1 MSAWWQFKALIRKNM
16 QTMKR
21 SIFMTLMEIFY
32 PIILMIICYLIKLA
46 FNSTTIKWEEEDGLD
61 NYLISKGNFGFDYN
75 VYAHLTVF
83 TQLYKKGL
91 VGTPPNFD
99 FDFFFN
105 YLCQANSPLCIED
118 EASKQLIKSR
128 ITTILSTLSPS
139 EGVWKYLDPLE
150 ETHDIGVSTIVG
162 LPVKPIT
169 MICYNRFVI
178 AFVGFKED
186 SELGKIIQNYI
197 SIETIALNRTYG
209 YKYFETADELNDY
222 VSSEG
227 YGLPDKPSICFGI
240 SFKDKGDNKYSAALH
255 YFNDFI
261 SHGIEDVPNNLKTV
275 VEEMQQG
282 PNMEDVQK
290 YSDNGYIQV
299 LNILA
304 NYMLQ
309 KKNPLSYINY
319 GFAIQKYDSYSFN
332 DFSEFAGVYFTF
344 FVILAYLCPLILY
357 VLKMVVEKESRSKEV
372 MKIMGM
378 GEGTYFLSY
387 FVEYFIVNIIYCF
400 AVGYVSQL
408 TFRFIPYLVLVLY
421 LWLFGLNIFAL
432 AFFCQSFMDTTR
444 LALIVSCLIYCL
456 MLFVSAAVYDYT
468 IKKTYKVIAAL
479 LPPVNLLLGAFTMGE
494 FSRVFY
500 NFKKKDIPENY
511 VNYSMSTCC
520 IMFTAD
526 FFIYLFLGYYLQN
539 VIPHEYGVAKPWYFL
554 FLPSYWFGDCCK
566 KKNSNLVYEQV
577 EKKEKEEKIEKIEV
591 ETKKV
596 ENGQN
601 EEVVAEKI
609 IIKDVEDDVSEN
621 SNNSIFDNNPHEGEE
636 DFQNEDI
643 YRDKNKKTDVFM
655 LRNVTKVYG
664 DGKMACNNISF
675 NLFRNEIFALL
686 GRNGA
691 GKTSLINVLIG
702 MYDATSGRAI
712 YKENN
717 ILEESNMNE
726 FRNKLGICPQHDIL
740 FPKLTVR
747 EHLEMF
753 CYFKGFDVEKIP
765 EEVDNTL
772 NDFRI
777 HDIENVLA
785 GTLSAGQRRKLSIA
799 ISVIGGSE
807 VIFLDEPSSGMD
819 ITSRRN
825 LWEILKKIIEK
836 RIIILTTHY
845 MEEASVLGNRI
856 GIMAEGVLKCIGTP
870 LFLIEKYGKFLS
882 VNIYKDKNANNDDI
896 INYFKSKAE
905 GIETEILTQEI
916 LIRIPKN
923 KPGTEQKNINIQ
935 SFFSD
940 LDNNVKK
947 LKIKNYSASM
957 PTLEDVFL
965 NIGSVRL
972 EEEEMLQSGKID
984 EEKNEQILFKQKYI
998 KDFTKT
1004 EKFFFDA
1011 VALLKKRSFQIYRDT
1026 KTFMLEILCPILLVL
1041 VGCLVVQI
1049 DIFKDSDPIYCNR
1062 KTLASFGKQVIYY
1075 GDINNDNNFYN
1086 KFNFEDTNVT
1096 TAFLSTDNTYPITS
1110 PTRAKDSL
1118 KNFIEKLYEKGQDKN
1133 SLNNFGAL
1141 YTINS
1146 DLVNNKYDVVQ
1157 IINGRARQSPMMYAT
1172 VFLKQ
1177 ILENAGI
1184 ELEYTHSP
1192 LPTTYDN
1199 KSNSKALNNFCL
1211 VFFVSIAFSLI
1222 PANFISSIVSERINN
1237 SKHLMRISGVSIFA
1251 YWLINFL
1258 FELIKYYFTA
1268 GICLLIL
1275 WAFDYIPKYFY
1286 LCYLLYGPPMI
1297 VITYLTSFFFNSEA
1311 VAQNFLIL
1319 FNLVFGS
1326 LGSTVVIMLRAI
1338 DKSTDAAK
1346 IAAYIFRVIP
1356 SFAFGYGYDL
1366 LLNGKLIL
1374 FIDYSIEYLLKPQS
1388 IYITLRY
1395 AGSDCLFLGC
1405 SFVLYIICII
1415 IIECNAYSVEE
1426 VDDNI
1431 LERNE
1436 EKQIDKQV
1444 EKEIKKANKIEL
1456 NKNELDDDD
1465 FYMIKIK
1472 ENNNNLNTEKYNLID
1487 EDKIGT
1493 ENLILNM
1500 NNRNKKETLGDNKTK
1515 KVHNSVSEKILDQGN
1530 YKGINK
1536 EDYAVRIK
1544 NMQKI
1549 YNNGCNIISK
1559 PTMGVK
1565 NISFTVNYG
1574 ECFGLL
1580 GLNGAGKTTI
1590 FKAITEE
1597 HSPTHGSIYINGLN
1611 LTKNFDSVKLMFG
1624 YCPQFDAI
1632 FHYMTVYENLEFYSR
1647 IKGVAPEKLKEII
1660 QAMIESMTLTK
1671 YTNKLAGRLS
1681 GGNKRKL
1688 SVAISMICNPPI
1700 VLLDEPSTGMDPEA
1714 RRFMWAVIHKLTSK
1728 SDSNCV
1734 IMTTHA
1740 MDEAETLCRRMGIM
1754 VNGEFVCLG
1763 TSNYIKETYGYGYEI
1778 DIRIKPFE
1786 QSKLNEIVE
1795 KLGLKRN
1802 YKIKTLDEVK
1812 DILGLI
1818 NKQNFC
1824 NYLEKEGIGRKI
1836 YHEVTVNGD
1845 INLQALINWSRYVTC
1860 AMKMIKVVL
1869 PHFKEVI
1876 LSEFIE
1882 NNFLFKIKK
1891 SNDSKSIGFLFTLL
1905 EKEKDAC
1912 DITEYSIQQTSL
1924 EQIFNKFAEN
1934 QGKTEEDIKNSIKIE
1949 TDINI
1954 NDKLVNDLIK

>member
-1 MSAWWQFKALIRKNM
+1 MSAWWQFKALIRKNIL
-16 QTMKR
+16 TLKR
-21 SIFMTLMEIFY
+21 SIIMTLMEIFY
-32 PIILMIICYLIKLA
+32 PIFLMVVCYLIKMA
-46 FNSTTIKWEEEDGLD
+46 FNSTKITWEDEGSLD
-61 NYLISKGNFGFDYN
+61 EYLIDKGNFGFDFN
-75 VYAHLTVF
+75 VYPHLTIF
-83 TQLYKKGL
+83 TQLFKSGVL
-91 VGTPPNFD
+91 GNDPLTALN
-99 FDFFFN
+99 N
-105 YLCQANSPLCIED
+105 YFIQMGVEDVTTQAM
-118 EASKQLIKSR
+118 IKSR
-128 ITTILSTLSPS
+128 ILNIQMNLSPS
-139 EGVWKYLDPLE
+139 EGIWKYIDPLE
-150 ETHDIGVSTIVG
+150 ETHNISVSTVAG
-162 LPVKPIT
+162 LPVKPLT
-169 MICYNRFVI
+169 MICYNRFTI
-178 AFVGFKED
+178 AFIGFNEND
-186 SELGKIIQNYI
+186 ELGIIIKNYL
-197 SIETIALNRTYG
+197 SIEMTALGRQYS
-209 YKYFETADELNDY
+209 YKQFDSVDELNEY

-227 YGLPDKPSICFGI
+227 YGKPEKPAICFGI
-240 SFKDKGDNKYSAALH
+240 YFEKKGNKEYSASLH

-261 SHGIEDVPNNLKTV
+261 QHGIEDVPNGLKPV
-275 VEEMQQG
+275 NEEMQQG
-282 PNMEDVQK
+282 PNMGDVKK

-299 LNILA
+299 MNILA
-304 NYMLQ
+304 NYILQ
-309 KKNPLSYINY
+309 KEKPGSYINY
-319 GFAIQKYDSYSFN
+319 GFAIHKYDSYKYN
-332 DFSEFAGVYFTF
+332 DFAEFVGVYFTF
-344 FVILAYLCPLILY
+344 FVILSYLCPLILY

-387 FVEYFIVNIIYCF
+387 FVEFFIVNIIYAF
-400 AVGYVSQL
+400 SLGYLSKL
-408 TFRFIPYLVLVLY
+408 TFIYAPYLYFVLY
-421 LWLFGLNIFAL
+421 LWLFGLNVFAL

-444 LALIVSCLIYCL
+444 LALIVTCLVYCL
-456 MLFVSAAVYDYT
+456 MLFVSAAVYDNK
-468 IKKTYKVIAAL
+468 IKKIYKVISAL
-479 LPPVNLLLGAFTMGE
+479 LPPVNLLLGAFTFDE
-494 FSRVFY
+494 FERMYFH
-500 NFKKKDIPENY
+500 FQPKDLPENFL
-511 VNYSMSTCC
+511 NYSLKTCY
-520 IMFTAD
+520 IMFTID

-539 VIPHEYGVAKPWYFL
+539 VIPHEYGVAKPWYFI
-554 FLPSYWFGDCCK
+554 FLPSYWCGDCCK
-566 KKNSNLVYEQV
+566 KKKKNAY
-577 EKKEKEEKIEKIEV
+577 EKKEEKEEKEEKDYNLN
-591 ETKKV
+591 
-596 ENGQN
+596 ENKEKGLN
-601 EEVVAEKI
+601 TEKI
-609 IIKDVEDDVSEN
+609 IIEDINSSNVS
-621 SNNSIFDNNPHEGEE
+621 SNNSIFDDNPHKGDF

-643 YRDKNKKTDVFM
+643 YRDKNKKNDVFM

-702 MYDATSGRAI
+702 MYDATSGNAI
-712 YKENN
+712 YKEND

-726 FRNKLGICPQHDIL
+726 FRHKLGICPQHDIL

-753 CYFKGFDVEKIP
+753 CYFKGFDINKIP
-765 EEVDNTL
+765 EEVDTTL
-772 NDFRI
+772 KDFRI

-882 VNIYKDKNANNDDI
+882 VNVYKDKNANNDEI

-916 LIRIPKN
+916 LIRIPKT
-923 KPGTEQKNINIQ
+923 KPGTEHKNINIQ

-940 LDNNVKK
+940 LDNNVKR
-947 LKIKNYSASM
+947 LKIRNYSASM

-972 EEEEMLQSGKID
+972 EEEEMLQSGKVD
-984 EEKNEQILFKQKYI
+984 EEKNEKILFKQKYI

-1011 VALLKKRSFQIYRDT
+1011 WALLKKRSFQIIRDT
-1026 KTFMLEILCPILLVL
+1026 KTFMLEIICPILLVL
-1041 VGCLVVQI
+1041 VGCIVVQI
-1049 DIFKDSDPIYCNR
+1049 DIFQDSLPIHCDQE
-1062 KTLASFGKQVIYY
+1062 TLAKFGKQVIYY
-1075 GDINNDNNFYN
+1075 GDINNINSYYN
-1086 KFNFEDTNVT
+1086 EKFKFESLNVT
-1096 TAFLSTDNTYPITS
+1096 TEFLSTDAIPAITS
-1110 PTRAKDSL
+1110 QTRAKDGL
-1118 KNFIEKLYEKGQDKN
+1118 KNFIEKLYEKEHD
-1133 SLNNFGAL
+1133 SALNNFGAL
-1141 YTINS
+1141 YTINADFATS
-1146 DLVNNKYDVVQ
+1146 RFDVIQ
-1157 IINGRARQSPMMYAT
+1157 IINGRARQSPMMYAYL
-1172 VFLKQ
+1172 FMDQ

-1184 ELEYTHSP
+1184 KFDFTHSP
-1192 LPTTYDN
+1192 LPTTHDN

-1222 PANFISSIVSERINN
+1222 PANFISSIVLERINN
-1237 SKHLMRISGVSIFA
+1237 SKHLMRISGVSIIA

-1258 FELIKYYFTA
+1258 FELVKYYCTA

-1275 WAFDYIPKYFY
+1275 WAFDFIPKYFY
-1286 LCYLLYGPPMI
+1286 ICYLLYGPPMI
-1297 VITYLTSFFFNSEA
+1297 VITYFTSFFFDSEA
-1311 VAQNFLIL
+1311 IAQNFLIL

-1338 DKSTDAAK
+1338 DETTNVAK
-1346 IAAYIFRVIP
+1346 MVAYIFRIIP
-1356 SFAFGYGYDL
+1356 SFAFGYGYNL
-1366 LLNGKLIL
+1366 LLNGKLIM
-1374 FIDYSIEYLLKPQS
+1374 FIDYSIGYLTKPLS
-1388 IYITLRY
+1388 TYISLEY
-1395 AGSDCLFLGC
+1395 AGSDALFLGC
-1405 SFVLYIICII
+1405 SFFIYIIGII

-1426 VDDNI
+1426 VEDG
-1431 LERNE
+1431 LLPKNE
-1436 EKQIDKQV
+1436 ANLDKQV
-1444 EKEIKKANKIEL
+1444 EKEIKKANKIEDNDITEDIYDHHKN
-1456 NKNELDDDD
+1456 NKNKTPYNDNLEDLLDEDNADTNKN
-1465 FYMIKIK
+1465 IVLSVNVKNSRK
-1472 ENNNNLNTEKYNLID
+1472 ENINHH
-1487 EDKIGT
+1487 
-1493 ENLILNM
+1493 
-1500 NNRNKKETLGDNKTK
+1500 KTK
-1515 KVHNSVSEKILDQGN
+1515 DNYNSVSEQILDQGN

-1536 EDYAVRIK
+1536 EDYSVRIK

-1549 YNNGCNIISK
+1549 YNNGCNIIAK
-1559 PTMGVK
+1559 PTTGVK

-1611 LTKNFDSVKLMFG
+1611 IIQNFDRVKLMFG

-1632 FHYMTVYENLEFYSR
+1632 FPYMTVYENLEFYSR
-1647 IKGVAPEKLKEII
+1647 IKGVAPEKLREII

-1671 YTNKLAGRLS
+1671 YKDKVAGRLS

-1763 TSNYIKETYGYGYEI
+1763 TSNYIKETYGYGYDI
-1778 DIRIKPFE
+1778 DVRIKPFE
-1786 QSKLNEIVE
+1786 QEKLNEIV
-1795 KLGLKRN
+1795 KSLGLKRN
-1802 YKIKTLDEVK
+1802 HKIQTLDEVR
-1812 DILGLI
+1812 DILKKI
-1818 NKQNFC
+1818 KKEHYSK
-1824 NYLEKEGIGRKI
+1824 YLEKEGIGRKI
-1836 YHEVTVNGD
+1836 YHEVIVNGD
-1845 INLQALINWSRYVTC
+1845 INLQALINWTRYVTC

-1891 SNDSKSIGFLFTLL
+1891 SNNSKSIGFLFTLL
-1905 EKEKDAC
+1905 EKEKEPC
-1912 DITEYSIQQTSL
+1912 EITEYSIQQTSL

-1934 QGKTEEDIKNSIKIE
+1934 QGKTEEDIKNTEKVE
-1949 TDINI
+1949 NDIHI
-1954 NDKLVNDLIK
+1954 NEKLVNDLIH

>member
-1 MSAWWQFKALIRKNM
+1 M
-16 QTMKR
+16 QTLKR

-46 FNSTTIKWEEEDGLD
+46 FDSTKVTWEEEGGLD
-61 NYLISKGNFGFDYN
+61 NYLISKGNFGFDYEI
-75 VYAHLTVF
+75 YPYLTIF
-83 TQLYKKGL
+83 NELKKRGL
-91 VGTPPNFD
+91 ISGTSDAQYFPL
-99 FDFFFN
+99 
-105 YLCQANSPLCIED
+105 LCQNYPFLCPAD
-118 EASKQLIKSR
+118 Q
-128 ITTILSTLSPS
+128 TTIQTKIEHIFNTLSPDY
-139 EGVWKYLDPLE
+139 GVWKYIDPLE
-150 ETHDIGVSTIVG
+150 ETHDIGVSTIAG
-162 LPVKPIT
+162 LPLKPIT

-178 AFVGFKED
+178 AFVGFTED
-186 SELGKIIQNYI
+186 SDLGKAITSYIRIENIQLKRPYSYKHFDSI
-197 SIETIALNRTYG
+197 S
-209 YKYFETADELNDY
+209 ELNDY
-222 VSSEG
+222 ITAED
-227 YGLPDKPSICFGI
+227 YGQPNKPTICFGI
-240 SFKDKGDNKYSAALH
+240 YFKENGGDKYSASLH
-255 YFNDFI
+255 YFNDVI
-261 SHGIEDVPNNLKTV
+261 SHGIEDVPNNIKPLH
-275 VEEMQQG
+275 EEMQQG
-282 PNMEDVQK
+282 PNMDDIQK
-290 YSDNGYIQV
+290 YSDDGYIQV

-304 NYMLQ
+304 NYMLK
-309 KKNPLSYINY
+309 KKNSNSYSYINY
-319 GFAIQKYDSYSFN
+319 GFAVQKYDEYRFN
-332 DFSEFAGVYFTF
+332 EFAAYAGVYFTF
-344 FVILAYLCPLILY
+344 FVILSYLCPLILY
-357 VLKMVVEKESRSKEV
+357 VLKMVVEKESRAKEV

-387 FVEYFIVNIIYCF
+387 FVEFFIVNIIYAF
-400 AVGYVSQL
+400 AVGYVSKL
-408 TFRFIPYLVLVLY
+408 TFRFIPYMYLVLY

-456 MLFVSAAVYDYT
+456 MLFVSAAVYDDN
-468 IKKTYKVIAAL
+468 IKKTYKIIAAL
-479 LPPVNLLLGAFTMGE
+479 LPPVNLLLGAFTIGE
-494 FSRVFY
+494 FERMFFY
-500 NFKKKDIPENY
+500 FKTKDVDKNY
-511 VNYSMSTCC
+511 INYSMSTCY
-520 IMFTAD
+520 IMFTVD

-566 KKNSNLVYEQV
+566 KKNSDLEYETS
-577 EKKEKEEKIEKIEV
+577 EKKSKKIKT

-601 EEVVAEKI
+601 EEIVTEKI
-609 IIKDVEDDVSEN
+609 EIQDMVSEE
-621 SNNSIFDNNPHEGEE
+621 SNNSIFDDNPHKDND

-643 YRDKNKKTDVFM
+643 YRDKNKKNDVFM
-655 LRNVTKVYG
+655 LRDVTKVYG
-664 DGKMACNNISF
+664 DGKMACNSISF

-702 MYDATSGRAI
+702 MYDATSGKAI
-712 YKENN
+712 YKNKN

-772 NDFRI
+772 KDFRI

-882 VNIYKDKNANNDDI
+882 VNIYKDKNANNDEI
-896 INYFKSKAE
+896 IDYFKSKAE

-923 KPGTEQKNINIQ
+923 KPGTEEKNINIQ
-935 SFFSD
+935 SFFSE

-972 EEEEMLQSGKID
+972 EEEEMLNSGKID
-984 EEKNEQILFKQKYI
+984 EEKNERILFKQKYI

-1011 VALLKKRSFQIYRDT
+1011 VALLKKRSFQIYRDS

-1049 DIFKDSDPIYCNR
+1049 DIFKDSDPIHCDYN
-1062 KTLASFGKQVIYY
+1062 TLAKFGKQVIYY
-1075 GDINNDNNFYN
+1075 GDTSNTGTVPDAFQISY
-1086 KFNFEDTNVT
+1086 TNVT
-1096 TAFLSTDNTYPITS
+1096 SDFLKTDNTKLPST
-1110 PTRAKDSL
+1110 PTVKDRL
-1118 KNFIEKLYEKGQDKN
+1118 KNFIEKLYEKENDG
-1133 SLNNFGAL
+1133 SLDNFGAL
-1141 YTINS
+1141 YTIN
-1146 DLVNNKYDVVQ
+1146 VAAHQYDVVQ
-1157 IINGRARQSPMMYAT
+1157 VVNGRARQSPMMYASL
-1172 VFLKQ
+1172 FLKQ
-1177 ILENAGI
+1177 ILHKEGI
-1184 ELEYTHSP
+1184 EFDYTHYP
-1192 LPTTYDN
+1192 LPTTNDN
-1199 KSNSKALNNFCL
+1199 RSNSKALNNFCL

-1258 FELIKYYFTA
+1258 FELVKYYFTA
-1268 GICLLIL
+1268 GLCLLIL
-1275 WAFDYIPKYFY
+1275 WAFDFVPDYFY
-1286 LCYLLYGPPMI
+1286 ISYLLYGPPMI
-1297 VITYLTSFFFNSEA
+1297 IITYLTSFFFSSEA

-1338 DKSTDAAK
+1338 DKSTHAAK
-1346 IAAYIFRVIP
+1346 IAAYIIRVIP
-1356 SFAFGYGYDL
+1356 SFAFGYGYNL

-1374 FIDYSIEYLLKPQS
+1374 FIDYSIGYLTKPKS
-1388 IYITLRY
+1388 IYISLEY
-1395 AGSDCLFLGC
+1395 AGSDALYLGIT
-1405 SFVLYIICII
+1405 FVVYIIGII
-1415 IIECNAYSVEE
+1415 IIEYNAYRVEE
-1426 VDDNI
+1426 VDDN
-1431 LERNE
+1431 LLSEGE
-1436 EKQIDKQV
+1436 DKKLDKQV
-1444 EKEIKKANKIEL
+1444 EKEIKKANQMENI
-1456 NKNELDDDD
+1456 ELDDDD
-1465 FYMIKIK
+1465 IVF
-1472 ENNNNLNTEKYNLID
+1472 NNKNRNNANTETNTEKNNLIEID
-1487 EDKIGT
+1487 ERENKDIVLNINDKS
-1493 ENLILNM
+1493 
-1500 NNRNKKETLGDNKTK
+1500 RNKNKDYSTDNKK
-1515 KVHNSVSEKILDQGN
+1515 KDVLNSANEQILDQGN

-1536 EDYAVRIK
+1536 DDYAVRIK

-1611 LTKNFDSVKLMFG
+1611 LTKNFDRVKLMFG

-1632 FHYMTVYENLEFYSR
+1632 FPYMSVYENLEFYSR
-1647 IKGVAPEKLKEII
+1647 IKGVAPEKLQEII

-1786 QSKLNEIVE
+1786 QSKLNEIIE

-1802 YKIKTLDEVK
+1802 YKILTLDEAK
-1812 DILGLI
+1812 DILKKI
-1818 NKQNFC
+1818 NKENYC
-1824 NYLEKEGIGRKI
+1824 KYLEKEGIGRKI

-1845 INLQALINWSRYVTC
+1845 INLQALINWSRYVAC

-1869 PHFKEVI
+1869 PHFNEVI

-1891 SNDSKSIGFLFTLL
+1891 SADSKSIGFLFTLL
-1905 EKEKDAC
+1905 EKEKESC
-1912 DITEYSIQQTSL
+1912 EITEYSIQQTSL

-1934 QGKTEEDIKNSIKIE
+1934 QGKTEEDIKNTEKVDN
-1949 TDINI
+1949 DIHI
-1954 NDKLVNDLIK
+1954 DDKLVNDLIE

>member
-16 QTMKR
+16 QTLKR

-46 FNSTTIKWEEEDGLD
+46 FDSTKVTWEEEGGLD
-61 NYLISKGNFGFDYN
+61 NYLISKGNFGFDYEI
-75 VYAHLTVF
+75 YPYLTMFNELKNRGVISGTSENDF
-83 TQLYKKGL
+83 NKLFAYFPDLTDVDKK
-91 VGTPPNFD
+91 TD
-99 FDFFFN
+99 
-105 YLCQANSPLCIED
+105 
-118 EASKQLIKSR
+118 IKNKIIR
-128 ITTILSTLSPS
+128 ILTTLSPES
-139 EGVWKYLDPLE
+139 GVWKYIDPLE
-150 ETHDIGVSTIVG
+150 ETHDIPVSTIAG

-178 AFVGFKED
+178 AFVGFSED
-186 SELGKIIQNYI
+186 EVLGQIIKSYI
-197 SIETIALNRTYG
+197 DIERRALGRTYS
-209 YKYFETADELNDY
+209 YKHFDSISELNDY
-222 VSSEG
+222 ITAED
-227 YGLPDKPSICFGI
+227 YGQPNKPTICFGI
-240 SFKDKGDNKYSAALH
+240 YFKENGGDKYSASLH
-255 YFNDFI
+255 YFNDVI
-261 SHGIEDVPNNLKTV
+261 SHGIEDVPNNIKPLH
-275 VEEMQQG
+275 EEMQQS
-282 PNMEDVQK
+282 PNMDDIQK
-290 YSDNGYIQV
+290 YSDDGYIQV

-304 NYMLQ
+304 NYML
-309 KKNPLSYINY
+309 KKSVHTSDSYINY
-319 GFAIQKYDSYSFN
+319 GFAVQKYDEYRFN
-332 DFSEFAGVYFTF
+332 EFAAYAGVYFTF
-344 FVILAYLCPLILY
+344 FVILSYLCPLILY
-357 VLKMVVEKESRSKEV
+357 VLKMVVEKESRAKEV

-387 FVEYFIVNIIYCF
+387 FVEYFIVNIIYAF
-400 AVGYVSQL
+400 AVGYVSKL
-408 TFRFIPYLVLVLY
+408 TFRFIPYMYLVLY

-456 MLFVSAAVYDYT
+456 MLFVSAAVYDDN
-468 IKKTYKVIAAL
+468 IKKTYKIIAAL
-479 LPPVNLLLGAFTMGE
+479 LPPVNLLLGAFTIGE
-494 FSRVFY
+494 FERMFFY
-500 NFKKKDIPENY
+500 FKTKDVDKNY
-511 VNYSMSTCC
+511 INYSMSTCY
-520 IMFTAD
+520 IMFTVD

-566 KKNSNLVYEQV
+566 KKNSDLEYEA
-577 EKKEKEEKIEKIEV
+577 KEEKSKKIKT

-601 EEVVAEKI
+601 EEIVTKKI
-609 IIKDVEDDVSEN
+609 EIQDMVSEE
-621 SNNSIFDNNPHEGEE
+621 SNNSIFDDNPHKDND

-643 YRDKNKKTDVFM
+643 YRDKNKKNDVFM
-655 LRNVTKVYG
+655 LRDVTKVYG
-664 DGKMACNNISF
+664 DGKMACNSISF

-702 MYDATSGRAI
+702 MYDATSGKAI
-712 YKENN
+712 YKNKN

-772 NDFRI
+772 KDFRI

-882 VNIYKDKNANNDDI
+882 VNIYKDKNANNDEI
-896 INYFKSKAE
+896 IDYFKSKAE

-923 KPGTEQKNINIQ
+923 KPGTEEKNINIQ
-935 SFFSD
+935 SFFSE

-972 EEEEMLQSGKID
+972 EEEEMLNSGKID
-984 EEKNEQILFKQKYI
+984 EEKNERILFKQKYI

-1011 VALLKKRSFQIYRDT
+1011 VALLKKRSFQIYRDS

-1049 DIFKDSDPIYCNR
+1049 DIFKDSDPIHCDYN
-1062 KTLASFGKQVIYY
+1062 TLAKFGKQVIYY
-1075 GDINNDNNFYN
+1075 GDTSNSGPVPDAFQISY
-1086 KFNFEDTNVT
+1086 TNVT
-1096 TAFLSTDNTYPITS
+1096 SAFLKTDNTKLPST
-1110 PTRAKDSL
+1110 PTVKDRL
-1118 KNFIEKLYEKGQDKN
+1118 KNFIEKLYEKENDG
-1133 SLNNFGAL
+1133 SLDNFGAL
-1141 YTINS
+1141 YALKADFDS
-1146 DLVNNKYDVVQ
+1146 HQYDLVQVV
-1157 IINGRARQSPMMYAT
+1157 NGRARQSPMMYASL
-1172 VFLKQ
+1172 FLKQ
-1177 ILENAGI
+1177 ILNKEGI
-1184 ELEYTHSP
+1184 EFDYTHYP
-1192 LPTTYDN
+1192 LPTTNDN
-1199 KSNSKALNNFCL
+1199 RSNSKALNNFCL

-1258 FELIKYYFTA
+1258 FELVKYYFTA
-1268 GICLLIL
+1268 GLCLLIL
-1275 WAFDYIPKYFY
+1275 WAFDFVPDYFY
-1286 LCYLLYGPPMI
+1286 ISYLLYGPPMI
-1297 VITYLTSFFFNSEA
+1297 IITYLTSFFFSSEA

-1338 DKSTDAAK
+1338 DKSTHAAK
-1346 IAAYIFRVIP
+1346 IAAYIIRVIP
-1356 SFAFGYGYDL
+1356 SFAFGYGYNL

-1374 FIDYSIEYLLKPQS
+1374 FIDYSIGYLTKPKS
-1388 IYITLRY
+1388 IYISLEY
-1395 AGSDCLFLGC
+1395 AGSDALYLGIT
-1405 SFVLYIICII
+1405 FVVYIIGII
-1415 IIECNAYSVEE
+1415 IIEYNAYRVEE
-1426 VDDNI
+1426 VDDS
-1431 LERNE
+1431 LLSEGE
-1436 EKQIDKQV
+1436 DKKLDKQV
-1444 EKEIKKANKIEL
+1444 EKEIKKANQMENI
-1456 NKNELDDDD
+1456 ELDDDD
-1465 FYMIKIK
+1465 IMF
-1472 ENNNNLNTEKYNLID
+1472 NNKNRNNVNTEINTEKNNLIEID
-1487 EDKIGT
+1487 ERENKDIVLNINDKS
-1493 ENLILNM
+1493 
-1500 NNRNKKETLGDNKTK
+1500 RNKNKDYSTDNKTK
-1515 KVHNSVSEKILDQGN
+1515 DVLNSANEQILDQGN

-1536 EDYAVRIK
+1536 DDYAVRIK

-1611 LTKNFDSVKLMFG
+1611 LTKNFDRVKLMFG

-1632 FHYMTVYENLEFYSR
+1632 FPYMSVYENLEFYSR
-1647 IKGVAPEKLKEII
+1647 IKGVAPEKLQEII

-1786 QSKLNEIVE
+1786 QSKLNEIIE

-1802 YKIKTLDEVK
+1802 YKILTLDEAK
-1812 DILGLI
+1812 DILKKI
-1818 NKQNFC
+1818 NKENYC
-1824 NYLEKEGIGRKI
+1824 KYLEKEGIGRKI

-1845 INLQALINWSRYVTC
+1845 INLQALINWSRYVAC

-1869 PHFKEVI
+1869 PHFNEVI

-1891 SNDSKSIGFLFTLL
+1891 SADSKSIGFLFTLL
-1905 EKEKDAC
+1905 EKEKESC
-1912 DITEYSIQQTSL
+1912 EITEYSIQQTSL

-1934 QGKTEEDIKNSIKIE
+1934 QGKTEEDIKNTEKVDN
-1949 TDINI
+1949 DIHI
-1954 NDKLVNDLIK
+1954 DDKLVNDLI

>member
-1 MSAWWQFKALIRKNM
+1 MSAWWQFRALIRKNLL
-16 QTMKR
+16 TMKR

-32 PIILMIICYLIKLA
+32 PIILMLICYLIKLA
-46 FNSTTIKWEEEDGLD
+46 FNSTKVTWEDEGSLD
-61 NYLISKGNFGFDYN
+61 EYLIDKGNFGFDYN
-75 VYAHLTVF
+75 VYKPLQAF
-83 TQLYKKGL
+83 TKLAKEGQLGNQPNIDTFLSMIGIDNEPKKSVL
-91 VGTPPNFD
+91 K
-99 FDFFFN
+99 
-105 YLCQANSPLCIED
+105 E
-118 EASKQLIKSR
+118 R
-128 ITTILSTLSPS
+128 ITNILTYLSPS
-139 EGVWKYLDPLE
+139 EGIWKYIDPLE
-150 ETHDIGVSTIVG
+150 ETHDISVSTIAG
-162 LPVKPIT
+162 LPVKPLT
-169 MICYNRFVI
+169 MICYNRF
-178 AFVGFKED
+178 
-186 SELGKIIQNYI
+186 
-197 SIETIALNRTYG
+197 TIALVGFNEDHDLAKIIKNYIDVENVALGRPYH
-209 YKYFETADELNDY
+209 YKHFDSIDELNSY
-222 VSSEG
+222 VTSEG
-227 YGLPDKPSICFGI
+227 YGKPDKPTICFGI
-240 SFKDKGDNKYSAALH
+240 FFEEKGEGKYKASLH

-261 SHGIEDVPNNLKTV
+261 SHGIEDVPNNLRPV
-275 VEEMQQG
+275 NELMQQG
-282 PNMEDVQK
+282 PNMNDIKK
-290 YSDNGYIQV
+290 YSDDGYVQFM
-299 LNILA
+299 NILA

-309 KKNPLSYINY
+309 KNNPLSYINY
-319 GFAIQKYDSYSFN
+319 GFAVQKYDSYKFN
-332 DFSEFAGVYFTF
+332 DFATFVGVYFTF
-344 FVILAYLCPLILY
+344 FVILSYLCPLILY

-387 FVEYFIVNIIYCF
+387 FVEFFIVNIIYAL
-400 AVGYVSQL
+400 AVGYISQI
-408 TFRFIPYLVLVLY
+408 TFIYIPYWYLVLY

-456 MLFVSAAVYDYT
+456 MLFVSAAVYEDN
-468 IKKTYKVIAAL
+468 IKKTYKVISAL
-479 LPPVNLLLGAFTMGE
+479 LPPVNLLLGAFTIGE
-494 FSRVFY
+494 FERMYFHFES
-500 NFKKKDIPENY
+500 KDVTSNY
-511 VNYSMSTCC
+511 LNYSLSTCY
-520 IMFTAD
+520 IMFTID

-539 VIPHEYGVAKPWYFL
+539 VIPHEYGVAKPWYFI
-554 FLPSYWFGDCCK
+554 FLPSYWCGDCCRSK
-566 KKNSNLVYEQV
+566 KKSKKINNNELNNNIDN
-577 EKKEKEEKIEKIEV
+577 KKEENINIDIHNNNENNEAVTEKITIKNIE
-591 ETKKV
+591 
-596 ENGQN
+596 
-601 EEVVAEKI
+601 
-609 IIKDVEDDVSEN
+609 EDEISDTN
-621 SNNSIFDNNPHEGEE
+621 NNDNSIFDDNPHKDED

-643 YRDKNKKTDVFM
+643 YRDKNKKNDVFM
-655 LRNVTKVYG
+655 LRDVTKVYG
-664 DGKMACNNISF
+664 DGKMACNKISF

-702 MYDATSGRAI
+702 MYDATSGQAI

-753 CYFKGFDVEKIP
+753 CYFKGFDVNKIK

-777 HDIENVLA
+777 HDIENILA

-836 RIIILTTHY
+836 KIIILTTHY

-882 VNIYKDKNANNDDI
+882 VNIYKDKNANNNDI
-896 INYFKSKAE
+896 INYFNSKAE

-923 KPGTEQKNINIQ
+923 KPGTEEKNINIQ

-940 LDNNVKK
+940 LDNNLKK

-972 EEEEMLQSGKID
+972 EEEEMLNSGKID

-998 KDFTKT
+998 KDFSKT

-1011 VALLKKRSFQIYRDT
+1011 KALLKKRTFQIYRDT

-1041 VGCLVVQI
+1041 VGCIVVQI
-1049 DIFKDSDPIYCNR
+1049 DIFEDSKPLICNNES
-1062 KTLASFGKQVIYY
+1062 LAKFGKQVIYY
-1075 GDINNDNNFYN
+1075 GDINDNRAIYNNFQ
-1086 KFNFEDTNVT
+1086 FSDTNVT
-1096 TAFLSTDNTYPITS
+1096 TAFLESEKPSSSS
-1110 PTRAKDSL
+1110 PTRAKDGL
-1118 KNFIEKLYEKGQDKN
+1118 KNFIEKLYQDEKN
-1133 SLNNFGAL
+1133 SNTLNNYGAL
-1141 YTINS
+1141 YSINF
-1146 DLVNNKYDVVQ
+1146 DLEKNQYDVIQ
-1157 IINGRARQSPMMYAT
+1157 IVNGKARQSPMMYSYI
-1172 VFLKQ
+1172 FLNQ
-1177 ILENAGI
+1177 ILKNAGI
-1184 ELEYTHSP
+1184 EFEYTHYP
-1192 LPTTYDN
+1192 LPTTHDN
-1199 KSNSKALNNFCL
+1199 RQNSKALNNFCL

-1222 PANFISSIVSERINN
+1222 PANFISSIVAERINN

-1268 GICLLIL
+1268 GLCLLIL
-1275 WAFDYIPKYFY
+1275 WAFDFIPHYFY
-1286 LCYLLYGPPMI
+1286 IDYLLYGPSMI
-1297 VITYLTSFFFNSEA
+1297 IITYLTSFFFNSEA

-1338 DKSTDAAK
+1338 NKSTNAAK
-1346 IAAYIFRVIP
+1346 VAAYIIRIIP
-1356 SFAFGYGYDL
+1356 SFAFGYGYNL

-1374 FIDYSIEYLLKPQS
+1374 FIDYSIGYLTKPES
-1388 IYITLRY
+1388 IYISLEY
-1395 AGSDCLFLGC
+1395 AGADVLFLGATF
-1405 SFVLYIICII
+1405 FVYIIFII
-1415 IIECNAYSVEE
+1415 IIECNAYSVDE
-1426 VDDNI
+1426 VDDGI
-1431 LERNE
+1431 LSLDE
-1436 EKQIDKQV
+1436 EKEKNLDKLV
-1444 EKEIKKANKIEL
+1444 KKEIKKANENIK
-1456 NKNELDDDD
+1456 KNNNEDD
-1465 FYMIKIK
+1465 FDEQD
-1472 ENNNNLNTEKYNLID
+1472 ENNNYNHEHNLI
-1487 EDKIGT
+1487 EEERLNANK
-1493 ENLILNM
+1493 NLILNM
-1500 NNRNKKETLGDNKTK
+1500 NMKNHNDPLHDSKTK
-1515 KVHNSVSEKILDQGN
+1515 ELINSISDNTNDQSN

-1536 EDYAVRIK
+1536 NEYSVRIK

-1549 YNNGCNIISK
+1549 YNNGCNICSK
-1559 PTMGVK
+1559 PTLGVK

-1611 LTKNFDSVKLMFG
+1611 LTQNFDKVKLMFG

-1632 FHYMTVYENLEFYSR
+1632 FPYMTVYENLEFYSR
-1647 IKGVAPEKLKEII
+1647 IKGVAPEKLKEVI

-1671 YTNKLAGRLS
+1671 YTKKLAGRLS

-1688 SVAISMICNPPI
+1688 SVAISMICNPPV

-1728 SDSNCV
+1728 SDSNSV

-1778 DIRIKPFE
+1778 DIRIKPLE
-1786 QSKLNEIVE
+1786 QEKLNLILDE
-1795 KLGLKRN
+1795 LGMKRN
-1802 YKIKTLDEVK
+1802 HKIKTMDEVK
-1812 DILGLI
+1812 EILSKI
-1818 NKQNFC
+1818 KKEHFC
-1824 NYLEKEGIGRKI
+1824 KYIEKEGIGRKI
-1836 YHEVTVNGD
+1836 YHEITAHGD
-1845 INLQALINWSRYVTC
+1845 INLQAVINWTRYVTC

-1891 SNDSKSIGFLFTLL
+1891 ESNSKSIGFLFTIL
-1905 EKEKDAC
+1905 EKEKEKC
-1912 DITEYSIQQTSL
+1912 EITEYSIQQTSL

-1934 QGKTEEDIKNSIKIE
+1934 QGKTEEDIKNSEKVVN
-1949 TDINI
+1949 DINI
-1954 NDKLVNDLIK
+1954 NDKLVNDLIN

>member
-1 MSAWWQFKALIRKNM
+1 M
-16 QTMKR
+16 QTLKR

-32 PIILMIICYLIKLA
+32 PIILMLICYLIKLA
-46 FNSTTIKWEEEDGLD
+46 FDSTKVTWEEEGGLD
-61 NYLISKGNFGFDYN
+61 EYLISKGNFGFDYN
-75 VYAHLTVF
+75 VYTHLTIF
-83 TQLYKKGL
+83 TQLLKNGA
-91 VGTPPNFD
+91 VGQYPNLNFN
-99 FDFFFN
+99 FYFN
-105 YLCQANSPLCIED
+105 YICTNNNICLDDDEAAKTLIED
-118 EASKQLIKSR
+118 R
-128 ITTILSTLSPS
+128 ITRILTTLSPS
-139 EGVWKYLDPLE
+139 EGVWKYIDPLK
-150 ETHDIGVSTIVG
+150 ETHDIPVSTIAG

-178 AFVGFKED
+178 AFVGFTEND
-186 SELGKIIQNYI
+186 EIGQIIKNYI
-197 SIETIALNRTYG
+197 SIEMNALGRSYS
-209 YKYFETADELNDY
+209 YKHFDSISELNDY
-222 VSSEG
+222 VTSEG
-227 YGLPDKPSICFGI
+227 YGLADKPSICFGI
-240 SFKDKGDNKYSAALH
+240 YFKHEGGDKYSASLH
-255 YFNDFI
+255 YFNDVI
-261 SHGIEDVPNNLKTV
+261 SHGIEDVPNNIKPLH
-275 VEEMQQG
+275 EEMQQG
-282 PNMEDVQK
+282 PNMDDVKK
-290 YSDNGYIQV
+290 YSDDGYIQV
-299 LNILA
+299 MNILA

-309 KKNPLSYINY
+309 KKNPNSYINY
-319 GFAIQKYDSYSFN
+319 GFAVQKYDLYRFN
-332 DFSEFAGVYFTF
+332 DFASYAGVYFTF
-344 FVILAYLCPLILY
+344 FVILSYLCPLILY
-357 VLKMVVEKESRSKEV
+357 VLKMVVEKESRAKEV

-387 FVEYFIVNIIYCF
+387 FVEYFIVNIIYAF
-400 AVGYVSQL
+400 AVGYVSKL
-408 TFRFIPYLVLVLY
+408 TFRFIPYMYIVLY

-456 MLFVSAAVYDYT
+456 MLFVSAAVYDDN
-468 IKKTYKVIAAL
+468 IKKTYKIIAAL
-479 LPPVNLLLGAFTMGE
+479 LPPVNLLLGAFTIGE
-494 FSRVFY
+494 FERMFFY
-500 NFKKKDIPENY
+500 FKTKDVDKNY
-511 VNYSMSTCC
+511 INYSMSTCY

-566 KKNSNLVYEQV
+566 KKNSDLAYEPT
-577 EKKEKEEKIEKIEV
+577 EKKSEKVKEI
-591 ETKKV
+591 TKKV

-601 EEVVAEKI
+601 EEVVTEKI
-609 IIKDVEDDVSEN
+609 VIQDIVSES
-621 SNNSIFDNNPHEGEE
+621 SNNSIFDDNPHKDED

-643 YRDKNKKTDVFM
+643 YRDKNKKNDVFM
-655 LRNVTKVYG
+655 LREVTKVYG
-664 DGKMACNNISF
+664 DGKMACNSISF

-702 MYDATSGRAI
+702 MYDATSGKAI
-712 YKENN
+712 YKNKN

-765 EEVDNTL
+765 EEVDSTL
-772 NDFRI
+772 KDFRI

-882 VNIYKDKNANNDDI
+882 VNIYKDKNANNDEI
-896 INYFKSKAE
+896 IEYFKSKAE

-923 KPGTEQKNINIQ
+923 KPGTDKKNINIQ
-935 SFFSD
+935 SFFSE

-972 EEEEMLQSGKID
+972 EEEEMLNSGKID
-984 EEKNEQILFKQKYI
+984 EEKNERILFKQKYI

-1049 DIFKDSDPIYCNR
+1049 DIFKDSDPIYCDRNA
-1062 KTLASFGKQVIYY
+1062 LAKFGKQVIYY
-1075 GDINNDNNFYN
+1075 GDIGNDQSVFNRF
-1086 KFNFEDTNVT
+1086 KFTDTNVT
-1096 TAFLSTDNTYPITS
+1096 TDFLGTDTVLSPYS

-1118 KNFIEKLYEKGQDKN
+1118 KNFIEKLYEKENDGSSPD
-1133 SLNNFGAL
+1133 NFGAL
-1141 YTINS
+1141 YSINY
-1146 DLVNNKYDVVQ
+1146 DLANNQYDVVQ
-1157 IINGRARQSPMMYAT
+1157 VVNGRARQSPMMYAA
-1172 VFLKQ
+1172 VFMKQ
-1177 ILENAGI
+1177 ILGNAGI
-1184 ELEYTHSP
+1184 DFEYTHYP
-1192 LPTTYDN
+1192 LPTTHDN
-1199 KSNSKALNNFCL
+1199 RANSKALNNFCL

-1268 GICLLIL
+1268 GLCLLIL
-1275 WAFDYIPKYFY
+1275 WAFDFIPDYFY
-1286 LCYLLYGPPMI
+1286 VSYLLYGPPMI
-1297 VITYLTSFFFNSEA
+1297 IITYLTSFFFSSEA

-1338 DKSTDAAK
+1338 DKSTHAAK
-1346 IAAYIFRVIP
+1346 IAAYIIRIIP
-1356 SFAFGYGYDL
+1356 SFAFGYGYNL

-1374 FIDYSIEYLLKPQS
+1374 FIDYSIEYLKKPKS
-1388 IYITLRY
+1388 IYISLEY
-1395 AGSDCLFLGC
+1395 AGSDALYLGC
-1405 SFVLYIICII
+1405 TFVIYIIGII
-1415 IIECNAYSVEE
+1415 IIECNAYRVQE
-1426 VDDNI
+1426 VDDA
-1431 LERNE
+1431 LLSQGED
-1436 EKQIDKQV
+1436 KQLDKQV
-1444 EKEIKKANKIEL
+1444 EKEIKKANKMENIEL
-1456 NKNELDDDD
+1456 DEDDICYNKKNG
-1465 FYMIKIK
+1465 
-1472 ENNNNLNTEKYNLID
+1472 NAQLNTEKNNLI
-1487 EDKIGT
+1487 EIEEITDKDIV
-1493 ENLILNM
+1493 LNI
-1500 NNRNKKETLGDNKTK
+1500 NEKNKNKDFSTDNKTK
-1515 KVHNSVSEKILDQGN
+1515 EVLNSVSEEILDQGN

-1536 EDYAVRIK
+1536 DDYAVRIK

-1559 PTMGVK
+1559 PTIGVK

-1611 LTKNFDSVKLMFG
+1611 LTKNFDRVKLMFG

-1632 FHYMTVYENLEFYSR
+1632 FPYMSVYENLEFYSR

-1786 QSKLNEIVE
+1786 QSKLNEIIE

-1802 YKIKTLDEVK
+1802 YKILTLDEVK
-1812 DILGLI
+1812 EILKKI
-1818 NKQNFC
+1818 NKEKYC

-1845 INLQALINWSRYVTC
+1845 INLQALINWSRYVAC

-1891 SNDSKSIGFLFTLL
+1891 SSDSKSIGFLFTLL
-1905 EKEKDAC
+1905 EKEKEAC
-1912 DITEYSIQQTSL
+1912 EITEYSIQQTSL

-1934 QGKTEEDIKNSIKIE
+1934 QGKTEEDIKNTEKVDN
-1949 TDINI
+1949 DIRI
-1954 NDKLVNDLIK
+1954 NDKLVNDLI